1 LKKKNIILV
10 AVGVAITLT
19 GFSVYRSVHAAY
31 PYSATKTMVTGATIL
46 ASDINTSNSDHI
58 NNNIPE
64 SIDDYSANAA
74 EMQTT
79 RDPYPAS
86 SISLATVLSEELG
99 NIRHVLQAITQE
111 TYWYIDPPTFMEN
124 SANFDHGTYDYT
136 TGGKVVID
144 VDGTAINAAGAITFG
159 AGNDDAIYHNGTNFE
174 IDTATGIDFSISGTP
189 SAVIDSSGNVGIGT
203 SSPSVI
209 LDVEGSTPVVDLT
222 NSAAA
227 NVANTARFNFNLES
241 DSTERAFGRVQTTST
256 TITDGSRVGR
266 LDLYASD
273 AGVMGGISVLGN
285 NVGIG
290 TSSPTEPLHVSTT
303 GGLAFRAD
311 AGAGDVSVLCES
323 NDTGASIAFS
333 DNGTTS
339 ESSSRI
345 QGQSDDIHFFTSNSK
360 AMTIDS
366 SGNVGIGT
374 TSPAYMF
381 DIVTDDGS
389 DAVMRL
395 RSDNSNGDAYIQ
407 MLGSAGWAVGV
418 DNSDSDKFKIASSSA
433 LDSSTR
439 MTIDSSGNV
448 GIGTTSPDGTLHV
461 HTATSGS
468 VTAHA
473 NADDLVV
480 ENSAA
485 AGISILGS
493 ASDECSIFFG
503 DSGSN
508 SIGAIKWSNQNNDFK
523 FKVNGTEAV
532 LELEAGGDVVLKE
545 DIEPTDDGTGNVGT
559 VARTWADVNS
569 VLING
574 ADICLQNKW
583 RLIEAEDYGYPAGIV
598 FDTNVEWRT
607 PDIIGHDEVGY
618 GDRVFPEGSKPVF
631 AVTKEFIEFNGIRI
645 TSRQWARL
653 ANILE
658 ERQ

>member
-1 LKKKNIILV
+1 VI
-10 AVGVAITLT
+10 ALT
-19 GFSVYRSVHAAY
+19 GFSVYHSVHAAY

-74 EMQTT
+74 EMQGV

-124 SANFDHGTYDYT
+124 SASFDHGTYDYT

-189 SAVIDSSGNVGIGT
+189 SVVIDSSGNVGIGT
-203 SSPSVI
+203 TSPKQ
-209 LDVEGSTPVVDLT
+209 DLHIYGDG
-222 NSAAA
+222 A
-227 NVANTARFNFNLES
+227 NIRLG
-241 DSTERAFGRVQTTST
+241 DGTS
-256 TITDGSRVGR
+256 
-266 LDLYASD
+266 SD
-273 AGVMGGISVLGN
+273 AGNSNNMIEFVEAATAGGDIQTGFQIAAVGSGSNERLGIHAWTTTDKGGIDINRDTG

-290 TSSPTEPLHVSTT
+290 TESPTEPLHVSTT
-303 GGLAFRAD
+303 GGLALRVD

-374 TSPAYMF
+374 A
-381 DIVTDDGS
+381 
-389 DAVMRL
+389 
-395 RSDNSNGDAYIQ
+395 
-407 MLGSAGWAVGV
+407 
-418 DNSDSDKFKIASSSA
+418 
-433 LDSSTR
+433 
-439 MTIDSSGNV
+439 
-448 GIGTTSPDGTLHV
+448 SPDGTLHV